1 MVVFHEIDSPICI
14 GSCSREQQRN
24 RYHRAAQDSLGSAPS
39 IRWPIRRR
47 YALLLIICDSSRSTN
62 KN

>member
-1 MVVFHEIDSPICI
+1 MKLLALFPSVAVLGSNKEIDII
-14 GSCSREQQRN
+14 GQLKIGWVQL
-24 RYHRAAQDSLGSAPS
+24 HPS
-39 IRWPIRRR
+39 DGPIRRR